1 MSTELPPFHPEMFRR
16 TFDQAGVGLA
26 HVALDGT
33 LLRANRR
40 LCDVL
45 GYTHDELLA
54 RTLDDLVD
62 PEDADIGLSNDR
74 LLYAGHID
82 SYAVEKRYLRK
93 DGTLVWVRQ
102 TMSLMRD
109 HNDQPEYLIAV
120 LGDISHCKRNELE
133 LKDREASVRAILEQ
147 APLGIA
153 FFDSHLRYQRIN
165 AYSARVTGHTPEQLI
180 GRTLEEVM
188 TESFGAKASAQ
199 IVSQFQHTLDTGEP
213 LCIRSWAGRLQTH
226 GEAPYFS
233 DWEIRCVK
241 HNHVPMG
248 ILLTFVDITP
258 HEMSRHELAQSQARL
273 RAILDTAADGIITI
287 DQGGIIESVNA
298 AADAIFGYAPGE
310 LVGQSVDVLMPQTE
324 SGWHVQRIERY
335 LHTHTSKV
343 IGAVNELI
351 ARRKDGS
358 LFPIELAVSEVPLPE
373 RRIFT
378 GVVHDISRRRQLERQ
393 ILHISESEQARIGQD
408 LHDGICQ
415 ELVAATMS
423 LNLLASRLEEQS
435 RPESANVREIISQ
448 IRAINTH
455 TRDLAHG
462 LHPVRLEHGGLSAA
476 LEDLAGQISRHT
488 RVKCICLCDESISI
502 ADTTVAVHLYRIAQ
516 EAINN
521 AIRHGKAGMIE
532 LSLVTDGTGIRLAI
546 RDNGIGISNGALR
559 GAGMGI
565 RTMKYRANAIG
576 ANLHILPAPG
586 QGTIVSCALA
596 PAHPEQRHEYQD
608 KKEARPRRLREVSKK
623 NPGRR

>member
-1 MSTELPPFHPEMFRR
+1 MSNETPPFHPEMFRR
-16 TFDQAGVGLA
+16 TFDHAGVGLA

-33 LLRANRR
+33 LLRANRK
-40 LCDVL
+40 LCDML
-45 GYTHDELLA
+45 GYTHDELLS
-54 RTLDDLVD
+54 RTLEDLVD
-62 PEDADIGLSNDR
+62 PEDADVGLSNER
-74 LLYAGHID
+74 LLLAGHID
-82 SYAVEKRYLRK
+82 SYVVEKRYLRK
-93 DGTLVWVRQ
+93 AGALVWVRQ

-109 HNDQPEYLIAV
+109 HDDKPAYLIAV
-120 LGDISHCKRNELE
+120 VADISQCKHTEIE
-133 LKDREASVRAILEQ
+133 LKDREASVRAILDQ

-165 AYSARVTGHTPEQLI
+165 AYSARVTGHTPEELL
-180 GRTLEEVM
+180 GRTLREVM
-188 TESFGAKASAQ
+188 VESFGAKAAEE

-213 LCIRSWAGRLQTH
+213 LCIRSWSGHLQKQ
-226 GEAPYFS
+226 GDAPYFS

-258 HEMSRHELAQSQARL
+258 HEMSRRELAQSQARL

-310 LVGQSVDVLMPQTE
+310 LVGQNVDVLMSQGET
-324 SGWHVQRIERY
+324 GWHVERIAQY
-335 LHTHTSKV
+335 LNRGTSKV
-343 IGAVNELI
+343 IGAVNELM
-351 ARRKDGS
+351 ARRKDGR
-358 LFPIELAVSEVPLPE
+358 LFPIELAVSEVHLPE

-378 GVVHDISRRRQLERQ
+378 GVVHDITRRRQLEKQ

-423 LNLLASRLEEQS
+423 LNLLASRLEERS
-435 RPESANVREIISQ
+435 IAESADVREIIAQ
-448 IRAINTH
+448 IRSINTH

-476 LEDLAGQISRHT
+476 LEDLAGRISRHT
-488 RVKCICLCDESISI
+488 GVKCTCLSDESILIS
-502 ADTTVAVHLYRIAQ
+502 DTTVAVHLYRIAQ

-521 AIRHGKAGMIE
+521 AIRHGKAGTIE
-532 LSLVTDGTGIRLAI
+532 LSLVRDGTGIRLAI
-546 RDNGIGISNGALR
+546 RDSGIGISNGAPR

-576 ANLHILPAPG
+576 GNLHIMPAPG
-586 QGTIVSCALA
+586 QGTIVSCVLA
-596 PAHPEQRHEYQD
+596 PAHPEQQHEYQD
-608 KKEARPRRLREVSKK
+608 KKETRSRRLREVSKK
-623 NPGRR
+623 NPRRR